1 MSSGATQLPTSQD
14 SVPVL
19 PAPRGRI
26 RLTQASIILPT
37 TNPVSLWQWYI
48 NRHSSWLA
56 VQLLVFHTDHLAYK
70 TVWMRCALV
79 SRNLYTCV
87 LLRKA
92 EFVCGHAFHGSR
104 YSLGLRR
111 IILGLYRLIVCM
123 YVCMIRRVRAQ
134 STGAPH
140 DVKAA

>member
-1 MSSGATQLPTSQD
+1 VGHNTQLPTSQD

-56 VQLLVFHTDHLAYK
+56 VQFTSISH
-70 TVWMRCALV
+70 W
-79 SRNLYTCV
+79 S
-87 LLRKA
+87 
-92 EFVCGHAFHGSR
+92 F
-104 YSLGLRR
+104 GLQDC
-111 IILGLYRLIVCM
+111 L
-123 YVCMIRRVRAQ
+123 
-134 STGAPH
+134 
-140 DVKAA
+140 